1 MKIAIVTHKDKCFLN
16 NSIFYP
22 VQVNAKK
29 NNYVIDE
36 NYFLDN
42 VGDNISI
49 KNENYCE
56 LTALYFMWKNIKNED
71 VLGLNHYRRYFHFL
85 NYSLFKPHR
94 IIEIDSSD
102 KLIEKHNQNADKI
115 KDRVRKWLQKN
126 DVILPF
132 VRKTKHNKKYI
143 SISDEYKTNH
153 IASDWN
159 VTMKIIQEKYPEY
172 SNSISKYLDNNNEI
186 YLMNIF
192 IAKSEW
198 VNKYCEWLFSIL
210 FEVEKNISISDDNY
224 QKRVFGFLSERLL
237 TLYVKHNNFKVK
249 ELPLL
254 FVKNLF

>member
-16 NSIFYP
+16 NSIFCP
-22 VQVNAKK
+22 VQVNAEK

-143 SISDEYKTNH
+143 SISDEYKTKAIRPKFSKMKNNSN
-153 IASDWN
+153 IKLQDWKIGLSD
-159 VTMKIIQEKYPEY
+159 
-172 SNSISKYLDNNNEI
+172 
-186 YLMNIF
+186 
-192 IAKSEW
+192 
-198 VNKYCEWLFSIL
+198 
-210 FEVEKNISISDDNY
+210 Y
-224 QKRVFGFLSERLL
+224 QK
-237 TLYVKHNNFKVK
+237 KKK
-249 ELPLL
+249 
-254 FVKNLF
+254 K